1 MRGWLGA
8 ALIAVALLAASPAFA
23 DGADVYT
30 VANVP
35 VDATAA
41 NANAARDDAR
51 NDGERRA
58 YAMLLDRITRDS
70 DRSLRPAAND
80 ALLNDLISG
89 FEVAGE
95 RTSGVRYLA
104 KYTFH
109 FRPDAVRKLLR
120 DAQLPYCETPSKPLV
135 VLAVIGSG
143 DGAQLWEDPNPWRD
157 AWTAHPP
164 PAGLVPLVM
173 PYGDLEDVQA
183 IDADAAQ
190 AGDQAR
196 LQAVAQRYAGAD
208 VLVTVASLNAA
219 IAPHALEVKSTRFSP
234 ASDVPP
240 QSWTGSYV
248 AGPDQSDGDLFAA
261 AVAGTAQQVEQ
272 AWKNANI
279 LDYSHAATIVVRVP
293 TGELQS
299 FVDVRDR
306 LAQLPAIER
315 SELLSLDRAQARFAL
330 HYFGTPDQLRVA
342 LAQRDLVL
350 GGQDPDWVLQRRAAA
365 SSP

>member
-8 ALIAVALLAASPAFA
+8 ALIAVAFLAARPALA
-23 DGADVYT
+23 DGSDVYT

-41 NANAARDDAR
+41 NANAARDEAR
-51 NDGERRA
+51 SDGEHRA
-58 YAMLLDRITRDS
+58 YAMLLDRITLDA
-70 DRSLRPAAND
+70 DRARRPSAND

-120 DAQLPYCETPSKPLV
+120 EAQIPYCETPSKRLV
-135 VLAVIGSG
+135 VLAVIGGG
-143 DGAQLWEDPNPWRD
+143 DGQLWEDPNPWRD
-157 AWTAHPP
+157 AWAAHPP

-183 IDADAAQ
+183 IDAAA
-190 AGDQAR
+190 ALSGDQAR
-196 LQAVAQRYAGAD
+196 LQAVAQRYGGAD
-208 VLVTVASLNAA
+208 VLVTVASLNAG
-219 IAPHALEVKSTRFSP
+219 IAPHALEVKSTRFS

-248 AGPDQSDGDLFAA
+248 AAPDQSDGDLFAA
-261 AVAGTAQQVEQ
+261 AVTGTAQQVEQ
-272 AWKNANI
+272 AWKEANI

-342 LAQRDLVL
+342 LAQRDLAL

-365 SSP
+365 SGP